1 MERKIYFRI
10 DETRVKCEY
19 CREIVSSDNTV
30 LKSELVNALEE
41 RVSFLRT
48 ENILLRK
55 IIEEKGEKCKFI
67 IEVKNLQEDKITY
80 LQENKKYQYKNNETK
95 KVKQSIPKAV
105 NKPKI
110 AAECQGTTHSQSEE
124 EEEEVDKRQSEMSVV
139 TVTEEK
145 ENTENNEGDDN
156 DNFKQVKNRRRQPQT
171 KNRNQSKYIG
181 CNEEI
186 SEFTGAQPKVWLYL
200 YRVKRDVNECNIKKF
215 ITEKLYPDTLRGEEN
230 NNQNVIV
237 RELNTDPNRLKCF
250 MVGADMVHKNNLY
263 DLGFWPE
270 GVGFRRFDFARH
282 RQYEGRSRD
291 NQNSFL

>member
-10 DETRVKCEY
+10 DETRVKCED

-55 IIEEKGEKCKFI
+55 IIEEKEEKCKFI

-80 LQENKKYQYKNNETK
+80 LQEENKKYQYKNNETK

-124 EEEEVDKRQSEMSVV
+124 EEVDKRQSEMSVV

-156 DNFKQVKNRRRQPQT
+156 DNFKQVKTRRRRPQT

-186 SEFTGAQPKVWLYL
+186 SEFTGAQPKVCE
-200 YRVKRDVNECNIKKF
+200 KRSE
-215 ITEKLYPDTLRGEEN
+215 
-230 NNQNVIV
+230 
-237 RELNTDPNRLKCF
+237 
-250 MVGADMVHKNNLY
+250 
-263 DLGFWPE
+263 
-270 GVGFRRFDFARH
+270 
-282 RQYEGRSRD
+282 
-291 NQNSFL
+291 